1 MTESVPPSGHEA
13 EAAHSPYLAQHV
25 RSALAAEATAELG
38 VDVAVAGS
46 GVYLTGTVATEEHR
60 AEIGRV
66 AEAAAEGMA
75 VHNDITVVHADPD
88 PEVEVLS

>member
-1 MTESVPPSGHEA
+1 MTESSAPAGHGTE
-13 EAAHSPYLAQHV
+13 AHSPYLAQHV
-25 RSALAAEATAELG
+25 RAALAEGETAELG

-46 GVYLTGTVATEEHR
+46 GVYLTGTVASDGHR

-66 AEAAAEGMA
+66 AEAAAEGLA
-75 VHNDITVVHADPD
+75 VHNDIVVVHADPD

>member
-1 MTESVPPSGHEA
+1 MTEPISPSGHEA
-13 EAAHSPYLAQHV
+13 DAAHSPYLAQHV
-25 RSALAAEATAELG
+25 RAALAAADTAELG

-46 GVYLTGTVATEEHR
+46 GVYLTGTVASEEHR

-75 VHNDITVVHADPD
+75 VHNDVTVLHADPD